1 LRLEPRLQLKVCY
14 DSAPGNRIGGLGIEG
29 TVTANAPR
37 PKISLGEPAPGSPT
51 FPGRAT
57 TGGSAASNDVLDVF
71 FDTGIAFHEIGPIDL
86 PDVVASFVM
95 MRAPGPSGGARSG
108 GAPGG
113 TGSAG
118 AAPGAAGAQA
128 PPPAP
133 GTDARVRRASPGED
147 PDVEVSIIEHLA
159 QLERKWWPLPYQL
172 SAGHAVQVY
181 LARTGSGRRGA
192 QVKIL
197 LAIDTLSAAGS
208 KGRFLDPAIDAGR
221 PFRPLDKDELGGFL
235 DHPTTRELLRKLERG
250 GMDAAPFKLAALI
263 EALGPHL
270 PRLRLSQVEDHT
282 PIDVSLILDFGN
294 SRTTGALVESH
305 AGALHSVPLGMR
317 SSADPLSA
325 SDGTVD
331 SRITFVPGWFD
342 DLGTPLGVG
351 EGFVIPSVARL
362 GREALDRALETPHR
376 YACSMSS
383 PKRYLWDGA
392 PSEQRWHFAVPIG
405 GEHRPIHGPLLKFVV
420 EEKGGLELRSDGP
433 TAPADP
439 RYAPRTMMLFAL
451 AEIVSQAL
459 CQVAS
464 PAYRRF
470 QGKEGNP
477 RVLRHIVMTYP
488 SGMREEEKA
497 SYELLVRNACLL
509 VGHVF
514 HIPGERRANADGRE
528 PYLFVDEALA
538 AQMVFLYQEVSETF
552 GGSMEDFVRVYGS
565 EDGTVRI
572 ASVDI
577 GGGTCDVMIAEYTD
591 RLAGAGTSLHI
602 KELFQDGVSVAGD
615 EVCRALVETVVFPQI
630 LQQLDHAARLKLV
643 HLFGEGD
650 GGHGAAWR
658 SLKAKLV
665 PYFWLPLARAFW
677 AVAEGFAIPGHVPD
691 RAYSVDDL
699 SRIFEGG
706 AWSPA
711 VLAEADAFLG
721 GTGAAGRE
729 SLVPG
734 FPGLRNLFF
743 RFERAE
749 VEGCIAA
756 VLREP
761 LRRYADIVAQ
771 FDADVL
777 VLAGRTSSLPCV
789 RDIFLEEMPVAPPRI
804 KSMTRYRVGD
814 WYPSKWREAGK
825 IVDAK
830 STVVAGA
837 TILHLARRNLLS
849 GFLLESVEPAPQRP
863 IYGIYQDM
871 PPQIPH
877 GSELFPDGPRSRP
890 FSYTAGMRIGF
901 RNVDSQEMD
910 GSPLFEVTPASP
922 EVEAA
927 LREDRVQIAFEQK
940 RDGSIAIAEVTSQRG
955 VHTFS
960 PSDFVLG
967 LKTAQTD
974 RYWLDTGVFRNVERE
989 MTSSASLGRAAEA
1002 K

>member
-1 LRLEPRLQLKVCY
+1 MTNQ
-14 DSAPGNRIGGLGIEG
+14 G
-29 TVTANAPR
+29 PR
-37 PKISLGEPAPGSPT
+37 PKISLGEPAPAPGQ
-51 FPGRAT
+51 GRAS
-57 TGGSAASNDVLDVF
+57 SAGPAPQADVLDVF
-71 FDTGIAFHEIGPIDL
+71 FDTGIVFHEIGPIDL
-86 PDVVASFVM
+86 PDVVASFVVM
-95 MRAPGPSGGARSG
+95 K
-108 GAPGG
+108 
-113 TGSAG
+113 T
-118 AAPGAAGAQA
+118 PGAAAG
-128 PPPAP
+128 PGTPAP
-133 GTDARVRRASPGED
+133 ATDARVRRAAPGED
-147 PDVEVSIIEHLA
+147 PDVEVSIIEHLS
-159 QLERKWWPLPYQL
+159 QLERRWLPLPYQL

-197 LAIDTLSAAGS
+197 LAVDTLAAEGTR
-208 KGRFLDPAIDAGR
+208 GRFLDPQADAGR

-250 GMDAAPFKLAALI
+250 GMESAPFKLAALV
-263 EALGPHL
+263 EAVGPHL
-270 PRLRLSQVEDHT
+270 PRLRFSKVEDHA

-305 AGALHSVPLGMR
+305 GGELHSVPLGMR
-317 SSADPLSA
+317 SSADPFAA
-325 SDGTVD
+325 SDGTID

-351 EGFVIPSVARL
+351 DGFVIPSVTRL

-405 GEHRPIHGPLLKFVV
+405 GEHRPVHGPLLKYVV
-420 EEKGGLELRSDGP
+420 EEKGGLELRGDGP

-451 AEIVSQAL
+451 AEIVSQAI

-497 SYELLVRNACLL
+497 AYETLVRNACLL

-528 PYLFVDEALA
+528 PYLFIDEALA
-538 AQMVFLYQEVSETF
+538 AQMVFLYQEVSQTF
-552 GGSMEDFVRVYGS
+552 GGSMEDFARVYGA

-615 EVCRALVETVVFPQI
+615 EVCRALVENVVFPQI
-630 LQQLDHAARLKLV
+630 VQQVEHAARIKLV

-650 GGHGAAWR
+650 GGHGASWR

-677 AVAEGFAIPGHVPD
+677 AVAEGFQIPGHVPD
-691 RAYSVDDL
+691 RTYSVDDL
-699 SRIFEGG
+699 ARIFEGG
-706 AWSPA
+706 TWSPA
-711 VLAEADAFLG
+711 VLAEADRFL
-721 GTGAAGRE
+721 E
-729 SLVPG
+729 PLVPG

-749 VEGCIAA
+749 VEDAIES

-777 VLAGRTSSLPCV
+777 VLAGRTSSLSCV
-789 RDIFLEEMPVAPPRI
+789 RDIFLSEMPVAPPRI

-814 WYPSKWREAGK
+814 WYPSKWRESGQIA
-825 IVDAK
+825 DAK
-830 STVVAGA
+830 STVVGGA
-837 TILHLARRNLLS
+837 TILHLASRNLLS
-849 GFLLESVEPAPQRP
+849 GFLLESVEQAPQRP
-863 IYGIYQDM
+863 IYGVYQDM

-877 GSELFPDGPRSRP
+877 GSELFSNGPRSRP
-890 FSYTAGMRIGF
+890 FAYTAGMRIGF

-910 GSPLFEVTPASP
+910 ASPLFAVTPASA

-927 LREDRVQIAFEQK
+927 LREDRVQIVFEQK
-940 RDGSIAIAEVTSQRG
+940 RDGTIAIAEVTSQRG

-960 PSDFVLG
+960 PNDFVLG

-989 MTSSASLGRAAEA
+989 MTSASGRAAAGDGGGSTSVGERG
-1002 K
+1002 